1 MKRLRQTDKLPDCQN
16 FKTNCG
22 RVVTVC
28 VSKMAPSASGRLCLT
43 LLACASA
50 RQPVRQQH
58 PRQPTQDASG
68 GTLLRGGGPAAHR
81 RLAAENAVRVF
92 VYPPP
97 IAPFRR
103 SYTWR
108 FEPLIADLTEMGFVT
123 RNMSEAD
130 VLTPTLTL
138 A

>member
-1 MKRLRQTDKLPDCQN
+1 
-16 FKTNCG
+16 
-22 RVVTVC
+22 
-28 VSKMAPSASGRLCLT
+28 MAPSLPSRLANLSLSCLT
-43 LLACASA
+43 LFACASA

-58 PRQPTQDASG
+58 ARQPTQDASG
-68 GTLLRGGGPAAHR
+68 GTPHRGGGPAAHR

-103 SYTWR
+103 HYTWR

-130 VLTPTLTL
+130 VLTPTLISTL
-138 A
+138 P